1 MKIKNQHYRLW
12 AACSLFCVIAACTSN
27 GTNNTENSQD
37 TTVKKQYGQQP
48 RDSSTATLSA
58 ADSAKNVKTNKG
70 NVDPSG
76 RQKNQ

>member
-1 MKIKNQHYRLW
+1 MKTNNQNYRLW
-12 AACSLFCVIAACTSN
+12 AVCSLFCVIAACSPN

-48 RDSSTATLSA
+48 RDSSSANLSL
-58 ADSAKNVKTNKG
+58 ADSAKNVKINKG